1 MEAIKQK
8 PLVQLVWFKR
18 DLRTV
23 DHAALSL
30 GAARGAVLPLY
41 VFEPTL
47 WAQPDASLRQWRFIA
62 DCLVELDRDLRVL
75 GQGLWFAVG
84 SVPEVLAQLQQ
95 TFDIDAVWSHQETGN
110 AWTFARDKQL
120 ASWLQS
126 QGIAWHQ
133 PAQHPVQRGSIN
145 RDHWQAQ
152 AEHFLQ
158 QPLFTPPGPLPG
170 LVETPL
176 LTANYLQ
183 TLVAEFLPSAIEA
196 DERVQPGGRS
206 VGLQRLQDFLHKQL
220 GRYLYEISKPQ
231 AARLSSSRL
240 SPHLAWGSLSIR
252 EVIQAAQAFRA
263 SVTPQNRRSLTA
275 FLSRLHWQS
284 HFMQKLESQPSI
296 EFDCLQ
302 SATESLRQ
310 DNTDSKDVLLQAWW
324 LGQTGVPLV
333 DACMRC
339 LRHTGWLPF
348 RMRAMVMSFASYH
361 LWLDWRLTA
370 PKLAALFTDYEPGIH
385 YSQVQMQSG
394 TTGINAMRVYNPVKQ
409 SRDHDPHG
417 QFIRQ
422 WCPELAGLEEDWIHD
437 PWQCPPEW
445 LQQAGVR
452 LGENYPFPVVDI
464 EQAAREAKRKLASI
478 RKQPQAKSQA
488 KQVYQKHG
496 SRKRVTR
503 ARKATQSEASMQLGL
518 FDD

>member
-1 MEAIKQK
+1 MEKINQK
-8 PLVQLVWFKR
+8 PWVQLVWFKR

-30 GAARGAVLPLY
+30 AAAHGAVLPLY
-41 VFEPTL
+41 VFEPAL
-47 WAQPDASLRQWRFIA
+47 WAQPDASLRQWRFVA
-62 DCLVELDRDLRVL
+62 DCLVALDRDLRAL
-75 GQGLWFAVG
+75 GQGLWFAAG
-84 SVPEVLAQLQQ
+84 SVTEVLAQLQQ
-95 TFDIDAVWSHQETGN
+95 SFDIDAVWSHQETGN
-110 AWTFARDKQL
+110 AWTFARDKQV
-120 ASWLQS
+120 AEWLKS
-126 QGIAWHQ
+126 QAIAWHQ
-133 PAQHPVQRGSIN
+133 PPQHPIQRGALN
-145 RDHWQAQ
+145 RDEWQAQ
-152 AEHFLQ
+152 AETFLQ
-158 QPLFTPPGPLPG
+158 QPLSAPPPQLPG
-170 LVETPL
+170 LVETPPL
-176 LTANYLQ
+176 SISSLRQILQ
-183 TLVAEFLPSAIEA
+183 AWPFHPIEPQ
-196 DERVQPGGRS
+196 EHTQRGGRAL
-206 VGLQRLQDFLHKQL
+206 GLARLDTFLNTHLK
-220 GRYLYEISKPQ
+220 RYLFDISKPN
-231 AARLSSSRL
+231 AAPLSSSRL

-296 EFDCLQ
+296 EFECLQ

-310 DNTDSKDVLLQAWW
+310 DNTDSKDVLLQAWC
-324 LGQTGVPLV
+324 LGQTGVPMV

-422 WCPELAGLEEDWIHD
+422 WCPELAGLAEDWIHD
-437 PWQCPPEW
+437 PWQCPSEW

-464 EQAAREAKRKLASI
+464 EQAAREAKQKLASI